1 LGEYTSA
8 GKPRLGAILR
18 VSKRGKGLYLY
29 IPDDVV
35 AYLGISLGWKVRV
48 TIEEVL
54 RPKTFTEIQEGE
66 R

>member
-1 LGEYTSA
+1 LGEYVTES
-8 GKPRLGAILR
+8 KPKLDAILR

-29 IPDDVV
+29 IPDDVI

-54 RPKTFTEIQEGE
+54 RPKTITETQEGK